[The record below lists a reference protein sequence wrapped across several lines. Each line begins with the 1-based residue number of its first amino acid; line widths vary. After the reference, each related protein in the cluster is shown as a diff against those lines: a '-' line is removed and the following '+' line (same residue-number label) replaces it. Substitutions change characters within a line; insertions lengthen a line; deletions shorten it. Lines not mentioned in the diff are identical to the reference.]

1 MFVSPFLLNLYLP
14 VKKETQNIALSQWQY
29 YEYWWSFRS
38 TINVCEGRS
47 VMSDCLWPQGLLSPW
62 NSPGQNTGMGSLSLL
77 QGIFPTQGSNRGL
90 PHCRQILHQLSL
102 LGTPKILKW
111 VAYPFSSR
119 SSRPSNQTGVSCISG
134 GFFINWTA
142 RKKPHKCILWCI
154 CKSVNDGAYH
164 LLAVETILAFYFSK
178 YKPWWK

>member
-111 VAYPFSSR
+111 VAYPFSR
-119 SSRPSNQTGVSCISG
+119 SSRPSNQTGVSCIAG
-134 GFFINWTA
+134 RFFTSWATREA
-142 RKKPHKCILWCI
+142 Q
-154 CKSVNDGAYH
+154 
-164 LLAVETILAFYFSK
+164 E
-178 YKPWWK
+178 